1 MEFEIIKTT
10 ESDVLFDI
18 PNVSFPTFDQYR
30 TQAIRIA
37 EYIDSLEVTPEN
49 VKEVK
54 TVLAK
59 ARKITDELNRR
70 RIDIKKS
77 ILQNFMTFEAQ
88 VKELSEIVD
97 SADAELRGKVKLLDE
112 EERRQKKDQLR
123 VIWDKRIQMFDDIQT
138 LIPDA
143 FDRWLTPKH
152 LNKTTAVK
160 SAEADM
166 VEWLQD
172 KYKGIEAAASMG
184 QEYLVEYLK
193 VLDLAKAIRTVTE
206 NRQIQDAIKETET
219 GEDEPTATF
228 IVFGETSIALTEL
241 LLKTNRVNYRRK

>member
-1 MEFEIIKTT
+1 MEFEIIKTA

-30 TQAIRIA
+30 EQAIQIA
-37 EYIDSLEVTPEN
+37 EYINSLEVTTDN

-54 TVLAK
+54 AVLAK

-70 RIDIKKS
+70 RIDIKKL
-77 ILQNFMTFEAQ
+77 ILQNFVTFEAQ

-97 SADAELRGKVKLLDE
+97 SADAELRSKVKLLDE
-112 EERRQKKDQLR
+112 EERRQKKDQLLE
-123 VIWDKRIQMFDDIQT
+123 IWEKRIQMFGNLAT

-152 LNKTTAVK
+152 LNKTTTVK
-160 SAEADM
+160 SAETDM

-172 KYKGIEAAASMG
+172 KYKGIEAAESMG

-193 VLDLAKAIRTVTE
+193 TFDLAKAIGAVME

-219 GEDEPTATF
+219 EEDEPTATF